1 MTKNSKIA
9 EAWVGTEITLY
20 AYISNVQFCFM
31 TGTEVQTA
39 PFQRVS
45 LTLIALA
52 IVATTLILG
61 RQIILPLLFGVLL
74 STLLLPLTNY
84 LSRKGFHKLLSI
96 AIPVLLTLV
105 LAGGLIYFLSSQI
118 MNFLNDTPTL
128 KERFNEVGTSF
139 KRWINQSTH
148 VTVRKQDQYIKDTV
162 DDFKDRGPQLVGM
175 TFGGITGLLNYI
187 VLLPIYT
194 FLMLFYRHRIKA
206 FIIGIF
212 KNGSESRV
220 REILS
225 ESASIAQQY
234 VTGLLIETA
243 IVFTLNVVGF
253 LILGIK
259 YPIFL
264 ALFAA
269 LLNLVPY
276 VGMLVANI
284 FCMVVTM
291 ASSEDLHNVLWV
303 GIILAFVQIID
314 NNFSMPFIVGNK
326 VRINSLVT
334 IVGVIVGGALCGIPG
349 MFLAIPTLAVL
360 KVIFDKIPGL
370 TPWGLLLGD
379 EDVTPISNLVIKG
392 NDSKSKVGGPTTPD

>member
-1 MTKNSKIA
+1 MSPS
-9 EAWVGTEITLY
+9 EIQTPLY
-20 AYISNVQFCFM
+20 H
-31 TGTEVQTA
+31 
-39 PFQRVS
+39 RVS
-45 LTLIALA
+45 HTLLALGIIA
-52 IVATTLILG
+52 VALILG

-84 LSRKGFHKLLSI
+84 LANKGFHKILSI
-96 AIPVLLTLV
+96 AIPVLLTLIV
-105 LAGGLIYFLSSQI
+105 IGGLIYFLSSQI
-118 MNFLNDTPTL
+118 MNFINDTQTL
-128 KERFNEVGTSF
+128 KERFTEVSNSF
-139 KRWINQSTH
+139 QRWINQSTH
-148 VTVRKQDQYIKDTV
+148 VTVRKQNQYIKDTV
-162 DDFKDRGPQLVGM
+162 EDIKERGPQLVGL

-206 FIIGIF
+206 FLIGIF
-212 KNGSESRV
+212 KNGSETQV
-220 REILS
+220 REILT
-225 ESASIAQQY
+225 ESSRIAQQY

-243 IVFTLNVVGF
+243 IVFILNMVGF

-259 YPIFL
+259 YAIFL

-269 LLNLVPY
+269 LLNLIPY

-291 ASSEDLHNVLWV
+291 ASSESLHSVLWV
-303 GIILAFVQIID
+303 GIILAAVQIID
-314 NNFSMPFIVGNK
+314 NNFSMPLVVGNK

-360 KVIFDKIPGL
+360 KVIFDRIPAL

-379 EDVTPISNLVIKG
+379 EDIKKKGSNR
-392 NDSKSKVGGPTTPD
+392 